1 MNDPSVAEVLTRTKD
16 LLTVLVRASRRE
28 TMSAEL
34 ADPKKRQLYEL
45 TGGCASVMDL
55 SAKLGISNLHDV
67 AILGTGRV
75 DR

>member
-1 MNDPSVAEVLTRTKD
+1 M
-16 LLTVLVRASRRE
+16 RRC
-28 TMSAEL
+28 AEL

-45 TGGCASVMDL
+45 TGGGASVKDL
-55 SAKLGISNLHDV
+55 SVKLGISNLHDV